1 MRGRHGISLRRED
14 DRQDTS
20 LDDGG
25 QIGTPVGPVAAG
37 IMVVFVLLV
46 IAMYAYRH
54 QVGRMRIFLCVLI
67 VIVGESSCLTST
79 GTW

>member
-1 MRGRHGISLRRED
+1 MRGRHGMALRSD
-14 DRQDTS
+14 DERQLSDS
-20 LDDGG
+20 ELLDHLG

-54 QVGRMRIFLCVLI
+54 QVRDCAFCILFYCFR
-67 VIVGESSCLTST
+67 
-79 GTW
+79 